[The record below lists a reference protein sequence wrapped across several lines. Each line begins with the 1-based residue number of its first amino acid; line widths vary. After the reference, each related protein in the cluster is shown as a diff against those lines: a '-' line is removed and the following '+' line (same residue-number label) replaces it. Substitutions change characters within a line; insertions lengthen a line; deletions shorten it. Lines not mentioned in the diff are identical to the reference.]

1 VILTPGTV
9 LRLAALVL
17 TGVVLQLSAV
27 SEVTILGS
35 NADLTPLIPL
45 SVGLLAGSIPG
56 AVVGFFTGLVFD
68 MALVQTLGV
77 TSLLLT
83 GLGYLAG
90 RYRELR
96 DTSNAL
102 LVPAAGAIGTLAYA
116 IALSII
122 QFLLGL
128 DSSVSSLVV
137 RDIFVN
143 VVLNT
148 AIAVPVFAGVRALI
162 RVTLSDHYR
171 PRRRPTRGA
180 LRVPTG

>member
-1 VILTPGTV
+1 MILTVGTV
-9 LRLAALVL
+9 VRLAALVL
-17 TGVVLQLSAV
+17 IGVVLQLSAV

-56 AVVGFFTGLVFD
+56 AVVGFCTGLVFD

-83 GLGYLAG
+83 GVGYMAG

-102 LVPAAGAIGTLAYA
+102 LVPAAGAVGTLVYA
-116 IALSII
+116 IGLSIV

-128 DSSVSSLVV
+128 DSAVSSLVI
-137 RDIFVN
+137 RDIFVG
-143 VVLNT
+143 VILNT
-148 AIAVPVFAGVRALI
+148 LIAIPVFAGVRALI
-162 RVTLSDHYR
+162 GVTLSEHYR
-171 PRRRPTRGA
+171 PRRRPARGA
-180 LRVPTG
+180 LRVPAG